1 MEVVY
6 SDWSGGTKVGFE
18 QLDSVVQKVY
28 QACMNN
34 SSCEIIDLRSDS
46 QLQSQSIVAD
56 FADGSF
62 DARNPVGIHRV
73 ERLALTYSSG
83 SEFCWEVRALRKE
96 FPITIHQNHVL
107 EGAPRSLC
115 LYVEPWLSVERSW
128 TPELFVKRIFWW
140 LRKTAEGTIHDDDQP
155 LEQLFFSS
163 SYNVVLPENYFD
175 GGKAKQKNISF
186 SSVEYEGM
194 KTKTLIG
201 RYTDSNSVST
211 PFYVPISVVLDP
223 VENAPI
229 EEYPH
234 TLGMLQSL
242 LEHRGKGIVDPLKKA
257 ILGLVADAGIEF
269 QLNRKEFVLLL
280 LGVPRIRNGVVE
292 RLETQGFIVDSE
304 IGALGES
311 LSVLLKA
318 PDQNK
323 WYRDALSSTTSDDW
337 KSLSL
342 FPVNVKCYPSRKE
355 VRQYSGLRSADQGPN
370 GVIAGVGALGGLLA
384 KIWNRECW
392 GEWSYIDDDIVQ
404 AHNIVRHIASH
415 HCIGYPKAVVV
426 DSIVNDIHQEA
437 GKNTSNHFVGSIIS
451 DDPKIRGKLDDVEI
465 VIDATTTL
473 HVPRVISRK
482 DNFPR
487 TASVFIT
494 PSGTSSVMLLEDKGR
509 SVRCSSLEAQ
519 YYRAILNSEWGGSHL
534 SGHVGRQWVGAGCR
548 EITVEISDELIHLH
562 SAMLSRQIRKSSSLS
577 MARICVWKYQDDF
590 GGVVPHDVSVFPSYS
605 ASIGDWEVH
614 WDDGFLAD
622 AKQFR
627 LADLPNETGG
637 LLFGIIDQKDRTITL
652 VKACAAPEN
661 SESTPTS
668 FGRGAYNS
676 SDILDDC
683 HNRTAGIVTYVGEW
697 HSHPRGCTALPSKD
711 DVGQLGFLAASL
723 QIEGMPA
730 LMIIVADSSVA
741 LYLDNH
747 GVVLE
752 VK

>member
-1 MEVVY
+1 M
-6 SDWSGGTKVGFE
+6 
-18 QLDSVVQKVY
+18 
-28 QACMNN
+28 
-34 SSCEIIDLRSDS
+34 
-46 QLQSQSIVAD
+46 
-56 FADGSF
+56 
-62 DARNPVGIHRV
+62 
-73 ERLALTYSSG
+73 
-83 SEFCWEVRALRKE
+83 
-96 FPITIHQNHVL
+96 
-107 EGAPRSLC
+107 C
-115 LYVEPWLSVERSW
+115 LYIEPWLSIERSW
-128 TPELFVKRIFWW
+128 TPEHFIKRIFWW
-140 LRKTAEGTIHDDDQP
+140 LRETAEGTIHGDDQP

-163 SYNVVLPENYFD
+163 PYNVVLPENYFD
-175 GGKAKQKNISF
+175 DKNAKQRKISF
-186 SSVEYEGM
+186 SSVEYEET
-194 KTKTLIG
+194 KTKILIG
-201 RYTDSNSVST
+201 SYTDDNSGGT
-211 PFYVPISVVLDP
+211 PFCVPISVVLEP

-234 TLGMLQSL
+234 TLGMLQTF
-242 LEHRGKGIVDPLKKA
+242 LERRGKGIVGSLKET
-257 ILGLVADAGIEF
+257 ILDLVTEAGIEF
-269 QLNRKEFVLLL
+269 QQNRKEFVLLF
-280 LGVPRIRNGVVE
+280 LGIPRIRNGVVE
-292 RLETQGFIVDSE
+292 KLETQGFIVDSG

-311 LSVLLKA
+311 LSVLFKD

-342 FPVNVKCYPSRKE
+342 FPVNVKCYPSRE
-355 VRQYSGLRSADQGPN
+355 EIRQYSGLKSTAQEPN

-392 GEWSYIDDDIVQ
+392 GKWSYIDDDIVQ

-415 HCIGYPKAVVV
+415 HCIGHPKAMVV
-426 DSIVNDIHQEA
+426 DSIVNDIHQKA
-437 GKNTSNHFVGSIIS
+437 GENILNHFVGSVTS
-451 DDPKIRGKLDDVEI
+451 DDPKILGKLDDADI
-465 VIDATTTL
+465 VIDTTTTL

-509 SVRCSSLEAQ
+509 NVRCSSLEAQ
-519 YYRAILNSEWGGSHL
+519 YYRAILNSEWGDSHL

-548 EITVEISDELIHLH
+548 EITVEISDEMIHLH
-562 SAMLSRQIRKSSSLS
+562 SAMLSRQIRKSSGLS
-577 MARICVWKYQDDF
+577 MARICVWDYQDDF
-590 GGVVPHDVSVFPSYS
+590 GGIIPHDVSVFPSHS
-605 ASIGDWEVH
+605 AIIGDWEVH

-652 VKACAAPEN
+652 VKACSAPEN

-676 SDILDDC
+676 TDILDDC

-697 HSHPRGCTALPSKD
+697 HSHPQGCTALPSKD
-711 DVGQLGFLAASL
+711 DVGQLGFLTASL

-730 LMIIVADSSVA
+730 LMMIVADSSA
-741 LYLDNH
+741 GLYLDNH